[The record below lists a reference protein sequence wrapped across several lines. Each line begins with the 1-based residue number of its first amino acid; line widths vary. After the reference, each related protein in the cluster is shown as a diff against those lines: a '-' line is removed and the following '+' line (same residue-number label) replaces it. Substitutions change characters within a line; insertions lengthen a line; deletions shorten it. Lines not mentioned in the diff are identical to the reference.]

1 MRKAL
6 IPCLVL
12 IVLMASCQS
21 SQTGGADGIPDSR
34 ARMILVQAERNAL
47 IWTEGNAF
55 ADMSSFPIP
64 ASWDNYIEDL
74 PQIRAL
80 RDEYMQELSAVLT
93 LALPS
98 VTDRMMEELDSMDLS
113 DVHGYIDA
121 GLSSLTDELR
131 TASESWT
138 RGLFAG
144 YLAGHGEALDKV
156 FSRLE
161 MEAGIWQKNLDNL
174 SLVGQGRQ
182 LEPPE
187 EVTDAQIAT
196 WAADLYFDQL
206 AEHEVMERRILLAQE
221 EG

>member
-6 IPCLVL
+6 ITCLVL
-12 IVLMASCQS
+12 IVLLASCQS
-21 SQTGGADGIPDSR
+21 SQTSGAGSLPDAR

-47 IWTEGNAF
+47 IWAEGNAF
-55 ADMSSFPIP
+55 SDMSSFPIP

-74 PQIRAL
+74 PQVRAL
-80 RDEYMQELSAVLT
+80 RDEYIRELSAVLT

-98 VTDRMMEELDSMDLS
+98 VTDHMMEELDSMDLS

-131 TASESWT
+131 AANESWA

-144 YLAGHGEALDKV
+144 YLAGHGGALDQV
-156 FSRLE
+156 FSRLA

-187 EVTDAQIAT
+187 EVSDTQIAT

-206 AEHEVMERRILLAQE
+206 AAHEVMERRILLSQE